1 MRVACPFSDLRS
13 AASLAAALWLLALPV
28 AEGQSLAPGAPVRV
42 PDPIAEL
49 GALGETLETPRTL
62 GLGLGARASA
72 TSTAAVALNPAG
84 LSIGR
89 NYHIEGSVQM
99 DPQVERFGFGAT
111 LVDSFS
117 GPVHAGAS
125 FRYIQGN
132 GVSGPGGYDGR
143 LSLSLP
149 LGDSFGLGVTGRYV
163 SFWREGS
170 SNAPPFAEGITFDA
184 AARVT
189 PVAGLHIA
197 AFGYNL
203 IDLGSSLV
211 PRQAGGSISYTYDNR
226 LTLAFDGIADL
237 GTFENPDGSLRP
249 EGLFGGA
256 GEYFT
261 GEVPIRVGYYYD
273 TGRDLHVLTGG
284 LGYITEDFGVEVS
297 LRQQVNRTQL
307 TTILASFRYFVH

>member
-1 MRVACPFSDLRS
+1 
-13 AASLAAALWLLALPV
+13 
-28 AEGQSLAPGAPVRV
+28 
-42 PDPIAEL
+42 
-49 GALGETLETPRTL
+49 
-62 GLGLGARASA
+62 
-72 TSTAAVALNPAG
+72 
-84 LSIGR
+84 
-89 NYHIEGSVQM
+89 
-99 DPQVERFGFGAT
+99 
-111 LVDSFS
+111 
-117 GPVHAGAS
+117 
-125 FRYIQGN
+125 
-132 GVSGPGGYDGR
+132 VSGPGGYDGR

-307 TTILASFRYFVH
+307 TTILASFPLLRALSGCARGGTRARLPIALGPEGSSRGARRRGRAAGEPARRGPGATRRGRRAPGRAGRAAGGRPGGA